1 MLFLGDVR
9 ERLTIVTLT
18 AEEYYETLKNAAASG
33 IVGGTIYDALL
44 GRCAMK
50 AEAEY
55 IYTWN
60 VKHFQQ
66 FSPDIVRRLRTP

>member
-1 MLFLGDVR
+1 MLFLENVR

-18 AEEYYETLKNAAASG
+18 ADEYYDALMVAAAAG
-33 IVGGTIYDALL
+33 VVGGAIYDALL
-44 GRCAMK
+44 ARCAMK

-60 VKHFQQ
+60 VKHFRQ
-66 FSPDIVRRLRTP
+66 FSPDIVNRLRTP